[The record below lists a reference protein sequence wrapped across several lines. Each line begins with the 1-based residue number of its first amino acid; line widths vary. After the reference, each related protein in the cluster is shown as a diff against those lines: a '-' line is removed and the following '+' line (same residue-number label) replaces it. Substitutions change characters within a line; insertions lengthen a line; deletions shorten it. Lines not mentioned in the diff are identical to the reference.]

1 MDKNS
6 VIGIILV
13 VLAVAGAVASGDSP
27 VGAFINIP
35 SFLVVFG
42 GTFGAVM
49 LAYRPTTFFA
59 ALRNI
64 ALIFKAP
71 KMSLED
77 AIDKCIALST
87 LVRKE
92 GFIAAE
98 KMEVDEPFFKKAVD
112 MLMDGYDRDSM
123 DEALSKEMVLSV
135 KRNNM
140 SIKVMNSFSEIAP
153 AMGMVGTLIGL
164 VAMLVQLDNPD
175 TLGGS
180 MAIALVTTLYGA
192 IIAFGVASPI
202 ATKLDQH
209 NQELLSYQS
218 LVRDALLQII
228 DGKNPK
234 MTFDLLQSYLHEGV
248 RRPTEVV
255 KNIGSSAP

>member
-1 MDKNS
+1 MDRNS
-6 VIGIILV
+6 VIGLLLV
-13 VLAVAGAVASGDSP
+13 VLAIAGAIASGDSP
-27 VGAFINIP
+27 VRAFLNIP
-35 SFLVVFG
+35 SLFVVLG

-49 LAYRPTTFFA
+49 LAYRPTTFFS

-64 ALIFKAP
+64 GLIFKAP
-71 KMSLED
+71 SLSLEQ
-77 AIDKCIALST
+77 AIDNCVSLSH
-87 LVRKE
+87 LVRRE

-98 KMEVDEPFFKKAVD
+98 KMEVDEPFFNKALE
-112 MLMDGYDRDSM
+112 MLIDGYDKDSM
-123 DEALSKEMVLSV
+123 DEALSKEMLLSIQ
-135 KRNNM
+135 RNNM
-140 SIKVMNSFSEIAP
+140 SIKVMNTFSEIAP

-209 NQELLSYQS
+209 NQELFSYQS
-218 LVRDALLQII
+218 LVKDAFMQII
-228 DGKNPK
+228 EGKNPK
-234 MTFDLLQSYLHEGV
+234 VTFELLQSYLRQEH
-248 RRPTEVV
+248 RRDVEAV
-255 KNIGSSAP
+255 KSITQE

>member
-1 MDKNS
+1 MDRNS
-6 VIGIILV
+6 VIGVILV
-13 VLAVAGAVASGDSP
+13 ILAIAGAIASGDSP
-27 VGAFINIP
+27 VGAFLNMP
-35 SFLVVFG
+35 SMFVVLG

-49 LAYRPTTFFA
+49 LAYRPATFFS

-64 ALIFKAP
+64 ALIFQSP
-71 KMSLED
+71 KLSMEE
-77 AIDKCIALST
+77 AIDNCVNLSN
-87 LVRKE
+87 LVRRE

-98 KMEVDEPFFKKAVD
+98 KLEVEEPFFKRALE
-112 MLMDGYDRDSM
+112 MLIDGYDKDAL
-123 DEALSKEMVLSV
+123 DEALSKEMLLSIQ
-135 KRNNM
+135 RNNM
-140 SIKVMNSFSEIAP
+140 SIKVMNTFSEIAP

-209 NQELLSYQS
+209 NQELFSYQS
-218 LVRDALLQII
+218 LIRDAFIQII
-228 DGKNPK
+228 EGKNPK
-234 MTFDLLQSYLHEGV
+234 MTFELLQSYIHHDL
-248 RRPTEVV
+248 RRPTEAV
-255 KNIGSSAP
+255 KTITQE